1 MLYLYSES
9 LNKNY
14 KLNIINLVKNINLLK
29 INFLLFY
36 I

>member
-1 MLYLYSES
+1 MLNLYSES

-29 INFLLFY
+29 I
-36 I
+36 

>member
-29 INFLLFY
+29 I
-36 I
+36 